1 MKIARAAAAAL
12 ALVLVSAMPAA
23 AQAGPVEGQVAA
35 PVQSGVW
42 SVTPF
47 LSFTF
52 GGDSDTTSLGLG
64 GAAGYDFT
72 ENLGVEGEFAFVFDL
87 AADDEDADW
96 SVASLGANVL
106 YHFPLENGMFP
117 YATAG
122 VGFAR
127 SAVSVGDVSH
137 DSVEVGFNFGGGV
150 KAPLTDTLSARGDI
164 RYFKYNDAAP
174 SGFRIYGGLTW
185 KLSR

>member
-1 MKIARAAAAAL
+1 MKIARVAAAAL
-12 ALVLVSAMPAA
+12 ALVVVSVVPAA
-23 AQAGPVEGQVAA
+23 AQASEVPVASPV
-35 PVQSGVW
+35 VQSGVW

-64 GAAGYDFT
+64 AAAGYDFT
-72 ENLGVEGEFAFVFDL
+72 GNIGVEGEFAFVFDL

-127 SAVSVGDVSH
+127 SAVTTGDVSH
-137 DSVEVGFNFGGGV
+137 DSVEVGFNVGGGI
-150 KAPLTDTLSARGDI
+150 KAPLTDTFSARGDI

-174 SGFRIYGGLTW
+174 DGFRIYGGLTW